1 MRKIVA
7 ENSKLIEEKKIE
19 DNIRKVEKK
28 LQGKSQDKDR
38 NNTSD
43 WTEISISEEGINAF
57 PENKECVNFITKNKK
72 EEKKSPQAVP

>member
-28 LQGKSQDKDR
+28 IAR
-38 NNTSD
+38 T
-43 WTEISISEEGINAF
+43 ISR
-57 PENKECVNFITKNKK
+57 
-72 EEKKSPQAVP
+72 

>member
-28 LQGKSQDKDR
+28 NCKENLKIK
-38 NNTSD
+38 
-43 WTEISISEEGINAF
+43 TEIILVTGQ
-57 PENKECVNFITKNKK
+57 K
-72 EEKKSPQAVP
+72 